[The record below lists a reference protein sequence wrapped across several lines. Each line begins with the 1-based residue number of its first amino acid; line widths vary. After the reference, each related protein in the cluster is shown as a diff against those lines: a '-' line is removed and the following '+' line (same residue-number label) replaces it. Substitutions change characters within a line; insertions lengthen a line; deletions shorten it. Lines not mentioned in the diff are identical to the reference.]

1 MWLIKLR
8 TLQWRGHVVRM
19 YRERTEKKLLECK
32 RGGRRRKKGRLM
44 LRWVDDVES
53 DLRNMDVTRS
63 TTRAWD
69 RIEWAS
75 SWGKPRANLNECSTK
90 EKEEEE
96 VLTFVYKCTCTVHR
110 VVGTPL
116 DWSRVSVEEMA
127 YTRSW
132 YYGSF
137 RKSNCLVVLKFVSKW
152 GTKRCVVERFGSKKV
167 NDVECKDEYEVHVSW
182 VCSVGKQIM
191 ITRTSI
197 GKVL

>member
-75 SWGKPRANLNECSTK
+75 S
-90 EKEEEE
+90 
-96 VLTFVYKCTCTVHR
+96 
-110 VVGTPL
+110 
-116 DWSRVSVEEMA
+116 
-127 YTRSW
+127 
-132 YYGSF
+132 
-137 RKSNCLVVLKFVSKW
+137 
-152 GTKRCVVERFGSKKV
+152 
-167 NDVECKDEYEVHVSW
+167 
-182 VCSVGKQIM
+182 
-191 ITRTSI
+191 
-197 GKVL
+197 